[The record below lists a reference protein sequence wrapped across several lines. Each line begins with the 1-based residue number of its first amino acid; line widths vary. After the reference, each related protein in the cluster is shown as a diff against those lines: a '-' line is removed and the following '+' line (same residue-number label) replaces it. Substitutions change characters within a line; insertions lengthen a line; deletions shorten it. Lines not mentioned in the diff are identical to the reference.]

1 MTRILLN
8 DEEISLDG
16 GSATVEALLKQLS
29 INDLE
34 RIAVAVND
42 NVLRRSDWASYQ
54 LEENDRVLMIAP
66 IQGG

>member
-8 DEEISLDG
+8 DEEISLNRG
-16 GSATVEALLKQLS
+16 GATVEALLKQLS

>member
-8 DEEISLDG
+8 DEEISLDRG
-16 GSATVEALLKQLS
+16 GATVEALLKQLS

-54 LEENDRVLMIAP
+54 LEENDRVLMIAQ
-66 IQGG
+66 ILGG

>member
-8 DEEISLDG
+8 DEEISLDRG
-16 GSATVEALLKQLS
+16 GATVEALLKQLS

>member
-8 DEEISLDG
+8 DEEISLDR